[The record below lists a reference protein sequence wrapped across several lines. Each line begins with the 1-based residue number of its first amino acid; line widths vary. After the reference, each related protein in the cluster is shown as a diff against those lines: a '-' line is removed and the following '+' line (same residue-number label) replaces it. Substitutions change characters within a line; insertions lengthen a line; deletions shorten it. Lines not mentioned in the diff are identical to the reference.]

1 MKYSKYIFS
10 RIFLLLA
17 SVCLLTLGSCDDNK
31 SYSEML
37 TEEEH
42 AVNWYLAKHQVETKF
57 PAEDFKYGE
66 DAPYYRM
73 NADGSVYMKVLDP
86 GNMEDR
92 PEKGQTVYFRF
103 MRMNIKNYYDFGTE
117 SWVGNAD
124 NMDSSLNATSLIYGN
139 TSLSSTTQYGTGLQ
153 VPLDYLGYN
162 CHVML
167 IVKSIEGM
175 SGDIS
180 NCIPYVYDIRY
191 FKAEY

>member
-1 MKYSKYIFS
+1 MKYFNYILS
-10 RIFLLLA
+10 RISLVVVSAFF
-17 SVCLLTLGSCDDNK
+17 LTLGACDDNK

-37 TEEEH
+37 QEEEH
-42 AVNWYLAKHQVETKF
+42 AVNWFLAKQQVETKF
-57 PAEDFKYGE
+57 PGEGFKYGE

-86 GNMEDR
+86 GDMEDC
-92 PEKGQTVYFRF
+92 PEKGETVYFRF

-117 SWVGNAD
+117 SWAGNAD
-124 NMDSSLNATSLIYGN
+124 NMDSSLNATSLVYGN
-139 TSLSSTTQYGTGLQ
+139 KTYSSTTQHGTGLQ

-167 IVKSIEGM
+167 VVKSIEGR

-180 NCIPYVYDIRY
+180 SCIPYVYNIRY